1 MNCLSVN
8 CRGCGRPE
16 VVQEI
21 RHVVESVK
29 TAVVFL
35 METKMHRDRV
45 MNLKQLLGFQ
55 NAEVVSSLGQ
65 SGGLM
70 LLWRGDVTV
79 AIQSMLRS
87 HIDVLLTY
95 DRLGNRQWRLT
106 GFYGEPRRA
115 MRKNSWYLL
124 RFLRAQL
131 GVPWLCVGDFNE
143 VLEANEHF
151 GINGREQWQMDGFQ
165 EVVQDCGF
173 MDLGFSGVPYTWDN
187 RQEGSRNVKVRLDRG
202 LGDQSFLDRFGET
215 WVKHIPLAKS
225 DHCVVLVQV
234 RASERDPRPKG
245 QNTRRVF
252 RYENMWQRH
261 QDYGPFVERTWDPGP
276 EPCNLAMVASSLAGL
291 RSSLSTCDKKF
302 FGSVK
307 ARLRTIHVQLEEER
321 NATLY
326 RGPTARERGLM
337 ADLSKTLMREEI
349 MERQRSRVEWLK
361 EGDRNTAFFRERLN
375 LGQELI
381 KSKLCDGRM
390 DRSLLIK

>member
-1 MNCLSVN
+1 M
-8 CRGCGRPE
+8 
-16 VVQEI
+16 
-21 RHVVESVK
+21 VESVK
-29 TAVVFL
+29 PAVVFL

-151 GINGREQWQMDGFQ
+151 GINGREQ
-165 EVVQDCGF
+165 
-173 MDLGFSGVPYTWDN
+173 
-187 RQEGSRNVKVRLDRG
+187 
-202 LGDQSFLDRFGET
+202 
-215 WVKHIPLAKS
+215 
-225 DHCVVLVQV
+225 
-234 RASERDPRPKG
+234 
-245 QNTRRVF
+245 
-252 RYENMWQRH
+252 
-261 QDYGPFVERTWDPGP
+261 
-276 EPCNLAMVASSLAGL
+276 
-291 RSSLSTCDKKF
+291 
-302 FGSVK
+302 
-307 ARLRTIHVQLEEER
+307 
-321 NATLY
+321 
-326 RGPTARERGLM
+326 
-337 ADLSKTLMREEI
+337 
-349 MERQRSRVEWLK
+349 
-361 EGDRNTAFFRERLN
+361 
-375 LGQELI
+375 
-381 KSKLCDGRM
+381 
-390 DRSLLIK
+390 